1 MMKGPRLL
9 RAALLGAAA
18 VLLLSCADPS
28 PLGVDPRAGLFG
40 LPDLPPPPVG
50 LLQCTPLAYDSV
62 TQTVGPEGGTL
73 AVGPH
78 TLLIPAGA
86 LDTAVSITAV
96 APPDT
101 VNAVRFAPEGLTFQ
115 QPASLTMS
123 YANCNLLGSLLP
135 KQIAYTTD
143 ALQILEYLASVDDAW
158 AQTVTG
164 QLQHFSE
171 YAIAW

>member
-1 MMKGPRLL
+1 MKGTRLL
-9 RAALLGAAA
+9 RAALLGLGAL
-18 VLLLSCADPS
+18 LLLSCADPS
-28 PLGVDPRAGLFG
+28 PLGVDPRADLYG

-50 LLQCTPLAYDSV
+50 LVWCTPLAYDSV

-78 TLLIPAGA
+78 TLYIPPGA

-96 APPDT
+96 ALPDT
-101 VNAVRFAPEGLTFQ
+101 VNAVRFGPAGLVFQ
-115 QPASLTMS
+115 QPTLLTLS

-135 KQIAYTTD
+135 KRIAYTTD
-143 ALQILEYLASVDDAW
+143 ALQILEYLATVDQVGDG
-158 AQTVTG
+158 TVTG